1 MSNPEQNVSTK
12 DKDSHPTDAKDSQQ
26 GSRPKDGKGNGEDI
40 IGALPGRD
48 VNPHKYRLRTPAET
62 RIPLNITA
70 PGGTKKLYP

>member
-26 GSRPKDGKGNGEDI
+26 GSRPKDGKGNGEDN

-48 VNPHKYRLRTPAET
+48 VNPQVKSLISQQRE
-62 RIPLNITA
+62 RIQPNQPLL
-70 PGGTKKLYP
+70 GSVG

>member
-40 IGALPGRD
+40 IGAQLGKD
-48 VNPHKYRLRTPAET
+48 INPQIFHVF
-62 RIPLNITA
+62 
-70 PGGTKKLYP
+70 